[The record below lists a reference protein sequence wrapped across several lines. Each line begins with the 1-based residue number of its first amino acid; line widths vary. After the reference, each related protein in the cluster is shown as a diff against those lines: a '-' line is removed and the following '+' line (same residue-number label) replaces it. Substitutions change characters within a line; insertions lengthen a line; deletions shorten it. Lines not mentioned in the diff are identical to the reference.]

1 MKWTVRSFKHP
12 RLRTYVGYASGL
24 KTNSCAWTQTPV
36 GEVHSQVAKRQDNN
50 QAEL

>member
-24 KTNSCAWTQTPV
+24 KQTPV
-36 GEVHSQVAKRQDNN
+36 HGHRRP
-50 QAEL
+50 